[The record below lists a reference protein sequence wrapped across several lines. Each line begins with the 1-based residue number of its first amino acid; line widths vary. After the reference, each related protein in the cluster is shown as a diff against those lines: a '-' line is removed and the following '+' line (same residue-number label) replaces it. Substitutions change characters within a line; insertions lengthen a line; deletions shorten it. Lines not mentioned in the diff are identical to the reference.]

1 MTENIK
7 HILEQKDTDS
17 TELHYLVKPIN
28 SIITAPSTDW
38 IVKNMFA
45 KKTVSFMFGEAGSGK
60 TFLIQDLLLK
70 LSNGSDVF
78 SGIPVLK
85 SRVLL
90 IEGDTTDSLLRDR
103 FMQMTD
109 KSDFITTSSFLYV
122 NKYNVEKDHNEELN
136 LSTEKGRANF
146 AKCITSSKCDFVV
159 IDTLISFIDNEND
172 QVEMQK
178 VISFLR
184 KIAYQN
190 NCHILICHHC
200 RKKEAGDKRTRL
212 SQSDMIGTSVLN
224 RLASFIISVEKDE
237 DTTEEGL
244 HGVIRVS
251 KSWYNQIYPIHF
263 VLKEETKN
271 NKTNLTFTY
280 KTQTEAPS
288 KQLKNKVAIKNHLKE
303 NNIQKFTRKELS
315 DQLPN
320 ISESSIKTCL
330 SQLEEEGY
338 ITSYGYTNSR
348 YFEVVPPNYEPN
360 DL

>member
-1 MTENIK
+1 MTEK
-7 HILEQKDTDS
+7 TILVETQDENS
-17 TELHYLVKPIN
+17 IELHYLVKPIN

-45 KKTVSFMFGEAGSGK
+45 RKTVSFMFGEAGSGK

-70 LSNGSDVF
+70 LSNGTDVF
-78 SGIPVLK
+78 SGIPVQK
-85 SRVLL
+85 NKVLL
-90 IEGDTTDSLLRDR
+90 IEGDTTDSLLKDR
-103 FMQMTD
+103 FMLMTNEF
-109 KSDFITTSSFLYV
+109 DFMLTTSSFLYV
-122 NKYNVEKDHNEELN
+122 NKYNVEKDQNEELN

-146 AKCITSSKCDFVV
+146 AKCINSSKCDFVV

-237 DTTEEGL
+237 DTNEEEL
-244 HGVIRVS
+244 HGIIRVS
-251 KSWYNQIYPIHF
+251 KSWYNQINSIHF
-263 VLKEETKN
+263 VLKEEVKN
-271 NKTNLTFTY
+271 NKTILSFIY
-280 KTQTEAPS
+280 KTQSETTS
-288 KQLKNKVAIKNHLKE
+288 KQLKNKEIIKNVLKE
-303 NNIQKFTRKELS
+303 DNIQKFTRKELS
-315 DQLPN
+315 DKFPN

-330 SQLEEEGY
+330 SQLESEGY
-338 ITSYGYTNSR
+338 ITSHGNTNSR

-360 DL
+360 YL